1 MVTNIN
7 TASAD
12 ELSQLIGIGPETA
25 SRILGHRDEHG
36 LFDALEDLAQ
46 IKGIG
51 PARLERIRPYIT
63 TGDDADIEVGGA
75 AAPTGVALEVAPA
88 NTSISEVQFDS
99 WNDFKARFTDELFGD
114 QNGGR
119 YESGRYLF
127 RGHSDRYWTL
137 SPTFDRNFRSHP
149 PAKRLAIERDLLENF
164 RETLVR
170 SGKFDAARH
179 EDEHRLLALGQHYG
193 LPTRLLDWTES
204 PYIAA
209 FFAFNNAALLG
220 SADGTVAVWALDARN
235 PIWSPEFGVAI
246 FDVPYDGNDRIRSQ
260 QGKFTL
266 SRTTSSSLEE
276 YVESHGTWTSIGDPP
291 LRKFLVPGH
300 QSSVALSELDAMGIN
315 NATVYPET
323 QGAAQSALFKT
334 VIDHGVHLESSLS
347 SRT

>member
-1 MVTNIN
+1 VITNIN
-7 TASAD
+7 TAGVA
-12 ELSQLIGIGPETA
+12 ELSEVPGIGTELA
-25 SRILGHRDEHG
+25 SRILAHREARG
-36 LFDALEDLAQ
+36 SFEALEDLLQ
-46 IKGIG
+46 VDGIG
-51 PARLERIRPYIT
+51 PQRLERLRPHISI
-63 TGDDADIEVGGA
+63 DHADIDSGRA
-75 AAPTGVALEVAPA
+75 ALATGVAPAPA
-88 NTSISEVQFDS
+88 DASIREVLFES

-114 QNGGR
+114 QNSGR
-119 YESGRYLF
+119 FESGRYLF

-137 SPTFDRNFRSHP
+137 SPTFDRNFRSHS
-149 PAKRLAIERDLLENF
+149 PAKRLAIERDLLANF
-164 RETLVR
+164 RDALVR
-170 SGKFDAARH
+170 TGRFDATRY

-204 PYIAA
+204 PYVAA

-220 SADGTVAVWALDARN
+220 SADGMVAVWALDARD
-235 PIWSPEFGVAI
+235 PIWSAEFGVAI

-260 QGKFTL
+260 QGKFTW

-276 YVESHGTWTSIGDPP
+276 YVRSHGTWTSIGDPP
-291 LRKFLVPGH
+291 LRKFLLPGH

-334 VIDHGVHLESSLS
+334 VIAHGVHLESSLS